1 MLIVVGHLN
10 TEDISRYRQKRARY
24 EAVELNPGAFS
35 ADETYKI
42 VFDLRKIEGE
52 LSEQYNLPVMSEIDP
67 ATGICT
73 IEGEFISESGE

>member
-1 MLIVVGHLN
+1 MLIVVGQLN
-10 TEDISRYRQKRARY
+10 SEDISRYRQKRARY

-52 LSEQYNLPVMSEIDP
+52 LAQQYNLPVMSDIDP

-73 IEGEFISESGE
+73 IEGEFVEDGGS